1 MPMKVKALVSFCGKI
16 SMAEGEVR
24 DIEDLSLVND
34 LKESG
39 YIEPLEEKKEKKP
52 VKKKTEK

>member
-24 DIEDLSLVND
+24 DIEDLSLVTD

-39 YIEPLEEKKEKKP
+39 YIEPLEDKKEKKP